1 MPRYIDADTLDDV
14 VQSLNEKNWGITRA
28 DYKMIDAVIFEFPT
42 VDVKPVVR
50 GKWTNKVKKE
60 YMRQMDFWHCT
71 NCGEDVE
78 VPTCLGD
85 PLYNFC
91 PNCGA
96 DMRGERDG

>member
-1 MPRYIDADTLDDV
+1 MTYETYREH
-14 VQSLNEKNWGITRA
+14 LNELQLEIHDLRGQMKN
-28 DYKMIDAVIFEFPT
+28 M
-42 VDVKPVVR
+42 KPVVR
-50 GKWTNKVKKE
+50 GKWTNEVEKE
-60 YMRQMDFWHCT
+60 YKSQMFFWHCT

-96 DMRGERDG
+96 SMVRGDSK